1 MTNFVPI
8 ENSPDSDRQIKR
20 TAEIDLCLEEIQ
32 SKNPFNRSRAIRRLG
47 ELHASPEPLVA
58 ALHDS
63 NPYVRSAAAEALGH
77 MVTNPTTEVIEG
89 LLSAIDDVN
98 DFVCAAAINSL
109 GLLHNESAAIQLD
122 DCLYDDNPLVVQS
135 AIIALARIQPKGIA
149 EKILPFFQSDQYL
162 VRLATIRAMGLLNY
176 QPAADLFIQQLSS
189 LSHAENLQDQKLAR
203 LCIENL
209 AHMQYRPAIPIL
221 TDIASREVGLRSCA
235 VEALILMNADEAAP
249 ILAPLLNDPSN
260 KLRRHLIE
268 LMVRAEYR
276 DALPM
281 IRPLLLDP
289 AISVRESALLAV
301 SHWRDYSALE
311 VIRAICFHD
320 PNPFVRPQ
328 AILALTNLQ
337 KMDAVPDLERL
348 AADMN
353 AFVRKSVLQ
362 AVEHLPEKD
371 DRVINILQQLA
382 QDPEIETDA
391 LAFLARLGVSPAQID
406 LMRPHSVPPPVGGG
420 PSLTLIP
427 NSLHPRAVDLLE
439 KLRTWQLHLPEL
451 SDRVP
456 LEKIADL
463 DQALAVLITA
473 LQQPNSNPADTG
485 SSG

>member
-1 MTNFVPI
+1 MTDSEPI
-8 ENSPDSDRQIKR
+8 EYSPDSDRQTKR
-20 TAEIDLCLEEIQ
+20 LVEIDLCLTETQ

-47 ELHASPEPLVA
+47 ELHGPPEPLLA
-58 ALHDS
+58 ALHDA

-77 MVTNPTTEVIEG
+77 MVTNPTAAVVEG

-109 GLLHNESAAIQLD
+109 GLLRSEIAAVQMD

-135 AIIALARIQPKGIA
+135 AIIALARIHPKGIA
-149 EKILPFFQSDQYL
+149 EKILPFFQSEQYL

-176 QPAADLFIQQLSS
+176 QPAANQIVQQLSS

-209 AHMQYRPAIPIL
+209 AQMQYRPAIPIL

-249 ILAPLLNDPSN
+249 NLAPLLNDPSN

-281 IRPLLLDP
+281 IRPLLLDS
-289 AISVRESALLAV
+289 AISVRESALMAV
-301 SHWRDYSALE
+301 AHWKDLSAVE
-311 VIRAICFHD
+311 VIRTICFHD
-320 PNPFVRPQ
+320 PNPYIRPQ
-328 AILALTNLQ
+328 AILALTKLQ
-337 KMDAVPDLERL
+337 RMDAVPDLERL
-348 AADMN
+348 VMDMN
-353 AFVRKSVLQ
+353 AFVRKSILQ
-362 AVEHLPEKD
+362 AVEYLPDKD
-371 DRVINILQQLA
+371 DRVIKILQQLA
-382 QDPEIETDA
+382 QDPEIETEV
-391 LAFLARLGVSPAQID
+391 LSFLANLGISQAQIAS
-406 LMRPHSVPPPVGGG
+406 LRQQTVPTRGGSG
-420 PSLTLIP
+420 PYLTYIP
-427 NSLHPRAVDLLE
+427 NALHPKAVDLLD
-439 KLRTWQLHLPEL
+439 KLQTWQLYLPEL
-451 SDRVP
+451 SGNVP

-473 LQQPNSNPADTG
+473 LQQHNSSPADTSG
-485 SSG
+485 SN